1 MKNNDLPY
9 IKQLLADDYHEGL
22 HQSYELFEYLAEEQN
37 FTFEFI
43 QLPPINEGSFL
54 QSIISISLLLF
65 FLKDRFNYYSKF
77 VLIPFLSFMVMV
89 KHWM

>member
-43 QLPPINEGSFL
+43 QLPPISEGSFL

-77 VLIPFLSFMVMV
+77 V
-89 KHWM
+89 